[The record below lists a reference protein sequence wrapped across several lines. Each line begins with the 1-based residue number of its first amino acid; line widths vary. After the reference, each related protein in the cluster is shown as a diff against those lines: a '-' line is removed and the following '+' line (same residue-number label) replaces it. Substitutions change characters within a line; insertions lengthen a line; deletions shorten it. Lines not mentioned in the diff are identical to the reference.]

1 MTHNDH
7 VRPSDTLRREILA
20 KPSIDEFDLKGY
32 FATLIMDFFQR
43 RFHQQVQPDVLQYI
57 KQMAEQEG
65 YGFVKLLLEAGYR
78 YDAAI
83 AASDWFLSLE

>member
-32 FATLIMDFFQR
+32 FATLIMDFF
-43 RFHQQVQPDVLQYI
+43 FNQPDVLQYI